1 MTDDEADKMMTDVSD
16 AICADDMELAA
27 EALEHMAYEYDGN
40 RTLRMFLYKPN
51 GVPKTND
58 IMVENVTELA
68 FTYFNS
74 NDETTSNLDDIRTV
88 GIRMTIE
95 KPSGRDGQISR
106 TLEKR
111 VKCRNLEYN

>member
-1 MTDDEADKMMTDVSD
+1 MTLMKLDGID
-16 AICADDMELAA
+16 APDM
-27 EALEHMAYEYDGN
+27 EHMAYEYDGN
-40 RTLRMFLYKPN
+40 RTLRMFLYKAN
-51 GVPKTND
+51 GDPETND
-58 IMVENVTELA
+58 VMVENVTDLA

-106 TLEKR
+106 TLVKR
-111 VKCRNLEYN
+111 VQCRNLEYN